1 MRLVARYV
9 GACEAAACYA
19 PSSRGIHAAICRRWR
34 ALFPHSTPA
43 SSCGADAW
51 ALRAPE
57 PSTLLDDALRAMAPA
72 SPDVAHHVKAR
83 GARVTASDGAL
94 LVTRGTS
101 SVVLP
106 ATARRPPLR
115 VLRPEFF
122 ASHGNAVALGRSE
135 PTRGVELRWL
145 TLGRGGTAGWRSA
158 LVSLDG
164 PPCGV
169 TVRHRRR
176 SVACVVAVYQEHTKR
191 TSAVYVDVE
200 DDSRGH
206 VQRSRSIG
214 LPFAGRAAA
223 VHFVGDDAA
232 RVVVLY
238 PAIRRAAVVVLD
250 AAVVVD
256 GCVCDPLAVFNPS
269 SGVSVDPERRLGGL
283 ASWSSAAAGSSVS
296 AWLYN
301 GRGKHRTIR
310 VASVAPE
317 GQIRACVL
325 RRDTVLVLRVAGDLE
340 AHRLLGSSASVLVA
354 CFNMV
359 APFDAATTLTPV
371 PGGAALLLKA
381 RSRNGGAD
389 VLYDVPLDADS
400 EDETSGSGG

>member
-1 MRLVARYV
+1 MELEPLAPNTSQNKHRPLSEDLVRLVARYV

-19 PSSRGIHAAICRRWR
+19 PTSRGIHAAICRRWR

-83 GARVTASDGAL
+83 RATASDGAL

-101 SVVLP
+101 S
-106 ATARRPPLR
+106 
-115 VLRPEFF
+115 
-122 ASHGNAVALGRSE
+122 
-135 PTRGVELRWL
+135 
-145 TLGRGGTAGWRSA
+145 
-158 LVSLDG
+158 
-164 PPCGV
+164 
-169 TVRHRRR
+169 
-176 SVACVVAVYQEHTKR
+176 
-191 TSAVYVDVE
+191 
-200 DDSRGH
+200 
-206 VQRSRSIG
+206 
-214 LPFAGRAAA
+214 
-223 VHFVGDDAA
+223 
-232 RVVVLY
+232 
-238 PAIRRAAVVVLD
+238 
-250 AAVVVD
+250 
-256 GCVCDPLAVFNPS
+256 
-269 SGVSVDPERRLGGL
+269 
-283 ASWSSAAAGSSVS
+283 
-296 AWLYN
+296 
-301 GRGKHRTIR
+301 HRTTRI
-310 VASVAPE
+310 ASVAPE

-325 RRDTVLVLRVAGDLE
+325 RRDTVLVLRVAGDLT

-354 CFNMV
+354 RFNDV

-400 EDETSGSGG
+400 EDESSGSGG

>member
-1 MRLVARYV
+1 
-9 GACEAAACYA
+9 
-19 PSSRGIHAAICRRWR
+19 
-34 ALFPHSTPA
+34 
-43 SSCGADAW
+43 
-51 ALRAPE
+51 
-57 PSTLLDDALRAMAPA
+57 MAPA

-122 ASHGNAVALGRSE
+122 ASHGSAVALGRSE

-145 TLGRGGTAGWRSA
+145 TPGRGGTAGWRSA

-169 TVRHRRR
+169 T
-176 SVACVVAVYQEHTKR
+176 
-191 TSAVYVDVE
+191 
-200 DDSRGH
+200 
-206 VQRSRSIG
+206 
-214 LPFAGRAAA
+214 
-223 VHFVGDDAA
+223 
-232 RVVVLY
+232 
-238 PAIRRAAVVVLD
+238 
-250 AAVVVD
+250 
-256 GCVCDPLAVFNPS
+256 
-269 SGVSVDPERRLGGL
+269 
-283 ASWSSAAAGSSVS
+283 
-296 AWLYN
+296 
-301 GRGKHRTIR
+301 HRTTRI
-310 VASVAPE
+310 ASVAPE

-325 RRDTVLVLRVAGDLE
+325 RRDTVLVLRVAGDLT

-354 CFNMV
+354 RFNDV

-400 EDETSGSGG
+400 EDESSGSGG